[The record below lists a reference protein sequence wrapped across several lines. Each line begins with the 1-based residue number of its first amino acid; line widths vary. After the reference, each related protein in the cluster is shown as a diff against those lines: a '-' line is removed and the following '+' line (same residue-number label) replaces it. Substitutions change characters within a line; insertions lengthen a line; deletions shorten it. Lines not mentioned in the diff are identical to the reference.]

1 MQKYWHQNNGY
12 ITTTKIDDYTNIN
25 GVNPLYLIIGK
36 TDGYIEENNG
46 NRYLGFTS
54 TDDYK
59 KVFAK
64 FTKI

>member
-1 MQKYWHQNNGY
+1 MVTY
-12 ITTTKIDDYTNIN
+12 ITIKKIDGYENVN
-25 GVNPLYLIIGK
+25 SVNPLYLIIGK

-54 TDDYK
+54 TDDNK